1 MKIDMQYLTIENPWD
16 VPLVL
21 FRNQIC
27 LYEAAS
33 FIFNNSWQT
42 LDMYWCLSAI
52 MNVYTA
58 SMIFCS

>member
-1 MKIDMQYLTIENPWD
+1 MKIDMQYLTIEKPWD

-27 LYEAAS
+27 LYETAS

-42 LDMYWCLSAI
+42 LDMYWCLSTI